1 MTTNPPA
8 GVADVSI
15 VEFMNGAPC
24 GFISSQPDGTIL
36 YINDTMVAWVGQ
48 DRDALVGG
56 TRLQDLL
63 TVPGRIFYETHIA
76 PMLRLQGS
84 VHEIACQLKRA
95 GREPLNVFMNSD
107 LKTGP
112 GDQPL
117 LINTIIFEATE
128 RMQYELELR
137 RARNEALQLAAIVT
151 SSTDAIISVG
161 FDGLVKTWNPA
172 AMRLFGY
179 AEAEAVGRSVDELI
193 IPEGGIGARRDAYE
207 EIRAGNNKH
216 VSETVRRCKDGRL
229 VPVQIDASPVLD
241 TDGRV
246 SSVSVIFRDISRYKQ
261 GERQLRDSERKFK
274 ATFDNAAIGMAQVA
288 PDGSWLN
295 VNERL
300 CQIVGYTAEELLS
313 GAFQDITHP
322 DDLAADLANV
332 QRMLDGQCDS
342 YSMEKRY
349 ICKDGSARWV
359 NLTVG
364 CERKADGSIDY
375 FISAVEDIAARKKAE
390 DHNALLMREVNHRA
404 KNLLAVVQAVA
415 RQTAR
420 SHNPA
425 TFVDRLT
432 RRIASLTAS
441 HDLLVKDQ
449 WQGVDLLELVE
460 GQLAHFGSLFGGRVS
475 FDGPTLRLGGDAA
488 QAIGMALHELATNAG
503 KYGALF
509 NAEGCVRISWTVSD
523 APDCA
528 FEMAWLEEN
537 GPEVVAP
544 GKPGFGQT
552 VIVKM
557 AERAVGGHAELA
569 YLRSGVKWTLTAAAD
584 RILEGHRND

>member
-1 MTTNPPA
+1 MTSKLPA

-15 VEFMNGAPC
+15 DEIMNDSPC
-24 GFISSQPDGTIL
+24 GFVSSLPDGTIV
-36 YINDTMVAWVGQ
+36 YINDTMVSWLGQ
-48 DRDALVGG
+48 DRKALLGG
-56 TRLQDLL
+56 TRFQDLL
-63 TVPGRIFYETHIA
+63 TVPGQIFYETHYA
-76 PMLRLQGS
+76 PMLRLHGS

-95 GREPLNVFMNSD
+95 GRSPFNVFMNSH
-107 LKTGP
+107 LKTDPDGRP
-112 GDQPL
+112 R
-117 LINTIIFEATE
+117 LINTIVFEATE
-128 RMQYELELR
+128 RMHYELELR
-137 RARNEALQLAAIVT
+137 RARSEARRLAAIVT
-151 SSTDAIISVG
+151 SSTDAIISAG
-161 FDGLVKTWNPA
+161 FDGIVRTWNPA
-172 AMRLFGY
+172 ATRLFGY
-179 AEAEAVGRSVDELI
+179 TETEAVGRSVDELI
-193 IPEGGIGARRDAYE
+193 VPDGSQERRLRAYE
-207 EIRAGNNKH
+207 EIRCGNHKH
-216 VSETVRRCKDGRL
+216 ISETVRHCKDGRL
-229 VPVQIDASPVLD
+229 VPVEINASPVLD
-241 TDGRV
+241 ADGRA
-246 SSVSVIFRDISRYKQ
+246 SAVSVIFRDITGHKR
-261 GERQLRDSERKFK
+261 GELQLRESEKKFR
-274 ATFDNAAIGMAQVA
+274 ATFDNAAIGMAQVG

-295 VNERL
+295 VNGRL
-300 CQIVGYTAEELLS
+300 CEIIGYSSEELLS

-322 DDLAADLANV
+322 DDLAADMASV
-332 QRMLDGQCDS
+332 QRMLNGECDS

-349 ICKDGSARWV
+349 VHKDGSAIWV

-364 CERKADGSIDY
+364 CERTANGAIDY
-375 FISAVEDIAARKKAE
+375 FISAIEDIAARKLAE
-390 DHNALLMREVNHRA
+390 AQNALLMAEVNHRA

-523 APDCA
+523 APDCS

-569 YLRSGVKWTLTAAAD
+569 YLKSGVKWTLTAAAD

>member
-1 MTTNPPA
+1 MTSNPPT

-24 GFISSQPDGTIL
+24 GFVSSLPDGTIL
-36 YINDTMVAWVGQ
+36 FINDTMVGWTGQ
-48 DRDALVGG
+48 DRDALIGSI
-56 TRLQDLL
+56 RLQDLL
-63 TVPGRIFYETHIA
+63 TVPGRIFYETHYA

-95 GREPLNVFMNSD
+95 GRTPLDVFMSSD

-112 GDQPL
+112 GDQPRL
-117 LINTIIFEATE
+117 VNTIIFEATE

-137 RARNEALQLAAIVT
+137 RARNEARQLAAIVT
-151 SSTDAIISVG
+151 SSNDAIISVG
-161 FDGLVKTWNPA
+161 FDGVVKTWNPA

-179 AEAEAVGRSVDELI
+179 TEAESVGRSIDELI
-193 IPEGGIGARRDAYE
+193 IPEGGERERRDAYE
-207 EIRAGNNKH
+207 EIRAGKH
-216 VSETVRRCKDGRL
+216 KHISETVRRSKDGRL

-241 TDGRV
+241 TDGRA
-246 SSVSVIFRDISRYKQ
+246 SSVSVIFRDITRDKQ
-261 GERQLRDSERKFK
+261 GERQLRESERRFK
-274 ATFDNAAIGMAQVA
+274 ATFDNAAIGMAQVG

-300 CQIVGYTAEELLS
+300 CQIVGYTSDELLL

-349 ICKDGSARWV
+349 IRKDGTSAWV

-364 CERKADGSIDY
+364 CERIAGGAVDY
-375 FISAVEDIAARKKAE
+375 FIAAVEDIAARKMAE
-390 DHNALLMREVNHRA
+390 DRNALLMGEVNHRA

-420 SHNPA
+420 SDDPA

-449 WQGVDLLELVE
+449 WQGVDLLDLMQS
-460 GQLAHFGSLFGGRVS
+460 QLAHFGSLFGGRVS
-475 FDGPTLRLGGDAA
+475 FDGPALRLGADAA

-503 KYGALF
+503 KYGALS
-509 NAEGCVRISWTVSD
+509 NAEGRVRISWTVSD
-523 APDCA
+523 GPESP
-528 FEMAWLEEN
+528 FEMAWTEEG

-544 GKPGFGQT
+544 RKPGFGQT
-552 VIVKM
+552 VIVNM

-569 YLRSGVKWTLTAAAD
+569 YLKSGVKWTFAAPVD
-584 RILEGHRND
+584 CILEGPRND

>member
-1 MTTNPPA
+1 MTSNLPA
-8 GVADVSI
+8 GVADVSV

-24 GFISSQPDGTIL
+24 GFVSSLLDGTIL
-36 YINDTMVAWVGQ
+36 YINDTMVEWTGQ
-48 DRDALVGG
+48 DRDALVGS

-63 TVPGRIFYETHIA
+63 TVPGQIFYETHYA
-76 PMLRLQGS
+76 PMLRMQGS

-95 GREPLNVFMNSD
+95 GREPLNVLMSSD

-112 GDQPL
+112 GDQPRL
-117 LINTIIFEATE
+117 VNTIIFEATE

-137 RARNEALQLAAIVT
+137 RARNEAQQLAAIVT
-151 SSTDAIISVG
+151 SSSDAIISVG
-161 FDGLVKTWNPA
+161 FDGIVKTWNPA

-193 IPEGGIGARRDAYE
+193 VPEGGICERRDAYE
-207 EIRAGNNKH
+207 EIRAGHNKH
-216 VSETVRRCKDGRL
+216 VSETMRRCKDGRL

-241 TDGRV
+241 TDGRAN
-246 SSVSVIFRDISRYKQ
+246 SVSVIFRDISRYKQ
-261 GERQLRDSERKFK
+261 GELQLRESERKFR

-288 PDGSWLN
+288 PDGTWLN

-300 CQIVGYTAEELLS
+300 CQIVGYAAEELLS

-364 CERKADGSIDY
+364 CERKADGAIDY
-375 FISAVEDIAARKKAE
+375 FISAVEDIAARKSAE
-390 DHNALLMREVNHRA
+390 ARNALLMAEVNHRA

-420 SHNPA
+420 SDDPA
-425 TFVDRLT
+425 TFLDRLIK
-432 RRIASLTAS
+432 RIASLTAS

-449 WQGVDLLELVE
+449 WQGVDLLDLVRS
-460 GQLAHFGSLFGGRVS
+460 QLDHFRSLFDARVS
-475 FDGPTLRLGGDAA
+475 FDGPALRLGAVSA

-503 KYGALF
+503 KYGALS
-509 NAEGCVRISWTVSD
+509 NAEGRVRISWTLSD
-523 APDCA
+523 TPDSA
-528 FEMAWLEEN
+528 FEMAWIEEN
-537 GPEVVAP
+537 GPEVVVP
-544 GKPGFGQT
+544 RKPGFGQT
-552 VIVKM
+552 VIVNM

-569 YLRSGVKWTLTAAAD
+569 YLKSGVKWTLAAPVD
-584 RILEGHRND
+584 RILEGPRND

>member
-8 GVADVSI
+8 GFADVSI

-24 GFISSQPDGTIL
+24 GFISSLPDGKIL
-36 YINDTMVAWVGQ
+36 YVNDTMVAWVGQ
-48 DRDALVGG
+48 DRDALLGG

-112 GDQPL
+112 GDQPR

-161 FDGLVKTWNPA
+161 FDGLVNTWNPA

-193 IPEGGIGARRDAYE
+193 IPEGGIGERRDAYE

-261 GERQLRDSERKFK
+261 GELQLRDSERKFR

-288 PDGSWLN
+288 PDGTWLN

-300 CQIVGYTAEELLS
+300 CQIVGYAAEELLS

-364 CERKADGSIDY
+364 CERKADGAIDY
-375 FISAVEDIAARKKAE
+375 FISAVEDIAARKSAE
-390 DHNALLMREVNHRA
+390 ARNALLMAEVNHRA

-420 SHNPA
+420 SDDPA
-425 TFVDRLT
+425 TFLDRLIK
-432 RRIASLTAS
+432 RIASLTAS

-449 WQGVDLLELVE
+449 WQGVDLLDLVRS
-460 GQLAHFGSLFGGRVS
+460 QLDHFRSLFDARVS
-475 FDGPTLRLGGDAA
+475 FDGPALRLGAVSA

-503 KYGALF
+503 KYGALS
-509 NAEGCVRISWTVSD
+509 NAEGRVRISWTLSD
-523 APDCA
+523 TPDNA
-528 FEMAWLEEN
+528 FEMAWIEEN
-537 GPEVVAP
+537 GPEVVVP
-544 GKPGFGQT
+544 RKPGFGQT
-552 VIVKM
+552 VIVNM
-557 AERAVGGHAELA
+557 AERAVGGRAELA
-569 YLRSGVKWTLTAAAD
+569 YLKSGVKWTLAAPVD
-584 RILEGHRND
+584 RILEGPRND